1 MWRTL
6 CILLLP
12 PFLECE
18 STWLWTVALSLSPDI
33 FFFIDTIFLSYFPF
47 LFFVVQ
53 LLSCILLFVTPWTA
67 AHQASLSLTTSWSL
81 LRFMSIELV
90 MLSNHFTLC
99 YPLLLL
105 PSIFLPSIRVF
116 CSESALCIR
125 WPKCWSFNFHISPS
139 NKYSVLISFRIDWFD
154 LLAVQG
160 TLKIFSSI
168 TIWKYQFLFLP
179 VFFFALYLS
188 FSFDGVGKKWR
199 HVREIELK
207 G

>member
-12 PFLECE
+12 PFLECK
-18 STWLWTVALSLSPDI
+18 STWLWTVALPLSPDI
-33 FFFIDTIFLSYFPF
+33 FFFIYTIFLSYFPF

-53 LLSCILLFVTPWTA
+53 LLSCIWLFVTPWSA

-105 PSIFLPSIRVF
+105 PSICLPSIRVF

-139 NKYSVLISFRIDWFD
+139 NEYSVLISFRIDWFD

-179 VFFFALYLS
+179 VFCFFFCPILV
-188 FSFDGVGKKWR
+188 F
-199 HVREIELK
+199 
-207 G
+207 